1 MIIRPVMI
9 GDNRFSMPIRRNFQP
24 LVPVDLDHNCR
35 RSLWTNCAQKAPQ
48 FYPQEIPRY
57 PARVLNRAV
66 KSSWM
71 RGSLSRSS
79 RMRLQACMTVV

>member
-1 MIIRPVMI
+1 MI
-9 GDNRFSMPIRRNFQP
+9 GDNRFLAACGVKYSAFARRTSRAKPGP
-24 LVPVDLDHNCR
+24 LPVGE
-35 RSLWTNCAQKAPQ
+35 LWVNAPQ
-48 FYPQEIPRY
+48 FYPQELPRY